1 MPDSTIMTKIRVFG
15 TLMKTVAM
23 RSKKVRMKTIVS
35 EYGSG
40 KRKKFG
46 LFLMDLGVK
55 AWFQFNKTG
64 EMDWGLGYKGIGKDI
79 ETEVFTDFDTLMCL
93 KLGKIKIT
101 DDHDRVEQLPFTFFD
116 AWKLDK
122 IRFLGEGSTVDVKGF
137 TDLLKDHPEVI
148 DKLVGT

>member
-1 MPDSTIMTKIRVFG
+1 MPDPTLMTKIRLFG
-15 TLMKTVAM
+15 TLMKNVAA
-23 RSKKVRMKTIVS
+23 RSKKVKMNKIVS

-55 AWFQFNKTG
+55 AWFQFDKSG
-64 EMDWGLGYKGIGKDI
+64 EMNWGLGYKGLTRDI

-93 KLGKIKIT
+93 KVGKIKIV
-101 DDHDRVEQLPFTFFD
+101 DDHNRAESLPFTFYD

-122 IRFLGEGSTVDVKGF
+122 IRFMGEGSTVDVKGF

-148 DKLVGT
+148 DKLVG